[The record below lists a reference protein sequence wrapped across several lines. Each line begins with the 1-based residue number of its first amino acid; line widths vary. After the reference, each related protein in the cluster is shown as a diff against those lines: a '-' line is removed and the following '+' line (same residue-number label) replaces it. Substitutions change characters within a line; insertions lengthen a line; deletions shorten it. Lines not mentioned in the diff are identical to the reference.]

1 MCIIKILGEEER
13 EKDRKRLMVVVV
25 GVFVPRRERYI
36 LYIYV
41 SQNERI
47 DRRLP
52 PSQ

>member
-1 MCIIKILGEEER
+1 MYHKNTGRRGEGKKIADGGGGCLCAQKR
-13 EKDRKRLMVVVV
+13 EI
-25 GVFVPRRERYI
+25 YT